1 MNLEK
6 EITSIVSA
14 IVQVEESEIRM
25 DASFFDDYGMDSLRA
40 LEILAEVENKY
51 SITIDPEKLM
61 EMTCLEK
68 VINIT
73 RECLEK
79 DGRC

>member
-6 EITSIVSA
+6 EITSIVSS
-14 IVQVEESEIRM
+14 IIQVEESEIRM
-25 DASFFDDYGMDSLRA
+25 EASFFDDYGMDSLRA
-40 LEILAEVENKY
+40 LEILAEIENKY
-51 SITIDPEKLM
+51 SIMIDPEMLM

-68 VINIT
+68 VIDIT
-73 RECLEK
+73 RECLKK

>member
-6 EITSIVSA
+6 EITSIVSS
-14 IVQVEESEIRM
+14 IIQVEESEIRM

-51 SITIDPEKLM
+51 GITIAPEKLM

-68 VINIT
+68 VIQIAK
-73 RECLEK
+73 ECLEK

>member
-6 EITSIVSA
+6 EIKNIISSI
-14 IVQVEESEIRM
+14 IKIPENDI
-25 DASFFDDYGMDSLRA
+25 DINASLFDDYGMDSLRI

-61 EMTCLEK
+61 QMTNIAEIVKITQEYLDEK
-68 VINIT
+68 NI
-73 RECLEK
+73 
-79 DGRC
+79 

>member
-6 EITSIVSA
+6 EITSIVAA
-14 IVQVEESEIRM
+14 IIQVEESEIRKE
-25 DASFFDDYGMDSLRA
+25 ASFFDDYGMDSLRA
-40 LEILAEVENKY
+40 LEILAEIENKY
-51 SITIDPEKLM
+51 KITIDPEKLS
-61 EMTCLEK
+61 EMTCLDK

-79 DGRC
+79 DGNN

>member
-6 EITSIVSA
+6 EITSIVSS
-14 IVQVEESEIRM
+14 IIQVEESEIRK

-68 VINIT
+68 VIDIT
-73 RECLEK
+73 KECLEK